1 MSMLPELERQLNDAA
16 TGAGRGAAGAPG
28 PRRRWRRIAALAVV
42 VPVLG
47 GVAWAADL
55 WPTGTP
61 IKPQHTFKATEG
73 VGVPIAETIA
83 ISDVTVPDP
92 AGGPVWGL
100 RTLRTTRGYGCVQ
113 IGRLVDGKLGLLG
126 TDGAFADDGRFHEL
140 MPDDLS
146 RGQCQPLDAKGQT
159 FLAIGRRAIPAS
171 ASDEGCVMKRFKA
184 PPKRLLDRLSAGER
198 RELEQFAAVEARRPL
213 CKTVSLRTVY
223 YGLLGSEAT
232 KVSHRGPDGKV
243 IERAV
248 GAGGAYL
255 FVDQAYARSRRNLGF
270 AYGVTPSTGLVSISY
285 RDGSTCRLASPPR
298 WAGGAMTCPAKG
310 YVAADVALPS
320 AKDVAT
326 KVSARIVSG
335 GKAGRAL
342 RLRFRA
348 PVDTKGVGLQYT
360 VEVRYRRGCGGSGIT
375 VGPIGRDIS
384 AGEAVT
390 EDQPLPL
397 GKCHVRLTGAV
408 YLADFTDANR
418 AWTPPILR
426 RSGEAVLVGRFSV
439 MP

>member
-1 MSMLPELERQLNDAA
+1 MSLLPDLERQLTEAA
-16 TGAGRGAAGAPG
+16 TGAGRRADSVPG
-28 PRRRWRRIAALAVV
+28 PRRRWRRVAALAVV

-47 GVAWAADL
+47 GVAWEADL
-55 WPTGTP
+55 WPSGTP
-61 IKPQHTFKATEG
+61 IKPRYVFKPNES
-73 VGVPIAETIA
+73 VGVPIAETIT
-83 ISDVTVPDP
+83 ISDVTAPDP

-100 RTLRTTRGYGCVQ
+100 RTLHTTRGLGCVQ
-113 IGRLVDGKLGLLG
+113 IGRLVDGRLGLLG

-140 MPDDLS
+140 MPDDLA

-184 PPKRLLDRLSAGER
+184 PSKRLLDRLSAGER
-198 RELEQFAAVEARRPL
+198 RAAEHFAAVQARRPL

-223 YGLLGSEAT
+223 YGLLGPEAT

-270 AYGVTPSTGLVSISY
+270 AYGVTPSTGLVSISF
-285 RDGSTCRLASPPR
+285 RDGSTCKLGTPRRLA
-298 WAGGAMTCPAKG
+298 GGKVTCPAKG
-310 YVAADVALPS
+310 YVAAHVALPS
-320 AKDVAT
+320 AKEVAT
-326 KVSARIVSG
+326 KVSARIVEG
-335 GKAGRAL
+335 GRYGRAL
-342 RLRFRA
+342 RLKFRA
-348 PVDTKGVGLQYT
+348 PVEAKGAGLQYA
-360 VEVRYRRGCGGSGIT
+360 VEIRYGRGCGGGGRT

-384 AGEAVT
+384 AGEVVT

-397 GKCHVRLTGAV
+397 GKCHSRLTGAV
-408 YLADFTDANR
+408 YVAGFADVNS
-418 AWTPPILR
+418 AWAPPILR
-426 RSGEAVLVGRFSV
+426 PAGEKVLIGRFSAK
-439 MP
+439 P